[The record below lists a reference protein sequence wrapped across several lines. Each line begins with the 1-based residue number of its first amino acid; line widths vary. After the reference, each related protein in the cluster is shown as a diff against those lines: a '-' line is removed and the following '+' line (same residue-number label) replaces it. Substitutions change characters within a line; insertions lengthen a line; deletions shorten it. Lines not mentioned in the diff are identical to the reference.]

1 MALLAATALN
11 RWFDN
16 PDDWDHLDA
25 AQALLDGSG
34 SAWLDLVFGDLAHA
48 SVRPLPTL
56 LWAVDRAL
64 WDWNAAGYFATNV
77 ALLAILSALVA
88 ALVARWRPDAP
99 WVALAAG
106 LVVGLSPAVSQS
118 TWYLAAR
125 DDLLANTFFVGALL
139 AWTVPR
145 GRWGT
150 AVLAGL
156 GALCKPTLLVLPLV
170 LLARDRSQGRGMR
183 ESLRRMAPTLT
194 VLGLY
199 LTLLTVV
206 IAGDGGSGSVPSGG
220 RAVHRAL
227 WNVVAPMVVPGLARH
242 GGLGALGPDLPRLL
256 VLIGIAALGWSAA
269 DRRFLGAGLALLTAG
284 AMLPLPWLASPEF
297 SIQDAGRYLQLPK
310 VGFALVVA
318 GGLLGL
324 PPARRRAAALLLSLA
339 CGLSFWVGAAPDRA
353 RGPSPARALFDALGD
368 HPGAD
373 TLIGMARLDAG
384 ATSLTGSDVLAA
396 RLGGDRPALF
406 LQGAAL
412 LHRASRAEGE
422 RFSYGDFAVA
432 DPKLDLADLPPT
444 ARLLVDTASSG
455 QRGFAQVQLLPGAFG
470 PPGTRGD
477 SLTLLAGETL
487 DATAWI
493 APGALW
499 TTLDR
504 ARRPPAHL
512 ATSVDVAPRRWCTAT
527 VEITVVGEA
536 TPARPGAVAFAVPS
550 GRFALLQ
557 FSEQPQP
564 ADPFKDLVVLPLSRG
579 SGRQRQV
586 IHLRNAPSWLALPR
600 IRWIGLTPVNHPGSV
615 TVHGVTLEGC

>member
-1 MALLAATALN
+1 VLLAAPALK

-25 AQALLDGSG
+25 AQALLNGSS
-34 SAWLDLVFGDLAHA
+34 SAWFNLVFGDLAHA

-64 WDWNAAGYFATNV
+64 WGWDAAGYFGTNV
-77 ALLAILSALVA
+77 ALLAMLSALVA
-88 ALVARWRPDAP
+88 ALVSSWRPDAP

-106 LVVGLSPAVSQS
+106 LVVGLSPAASQS

-139 AWTVPR
+139 AWTALR

-170 LLARDRSQGRGMR
+170 LLARDRTQGRALRG
-183 ESLRRMAPTLT
+183 SLHRMAPTLG

-199 LTLLTVV
+199 VAVLAVV
-206 IAGDGGSGSVPSGG
+206 IAGEGGGGSVPSSG
-220 RAVHRAL
+220 REVHRAL

-269 DRRFLGAGLALLTAG
+269 DRRFLGAGLALLIAG

-324 PPARRRAAALLLSLA
+324 PPGRQRAAALLLSLA
-339 CGLSFWVGAAPDRA
+339 CGLSFWMGAAPDRT
-353 RGPSPARALFDALGD
+353 RGPSPARSLFDALGQN
-368 HPGAD
+368 PGAN
-373 TLIGMARLDAG
+373 TLIGLSRLDAG
-384 ATSLTGSDVLAA
+384 VTSLTGSDVLAA
-396 RLGGDRPALF
+396 RLGGHRPTVF
-406 LQGAAL
+406 LQGASL
-412 LHRASRAEGE
+412 LHRASRTDGE
-422 RFSYGDFAVA
+422 RFSYGEFAVA
-432 DPKLDLADLPPT
+432 DSRLDLGDLPPG

-455 QRGFAQVQLLPGAFG
+455 QAGFAQVHLLPGAFA

-487 DATAWI
+487 DATAWM

-499 TTLDR
+499 TSLDR

-512 ATSVDVAPRRWCTAT
+512 AMPVDIDPRRWCTAT
-527 VEITVVGEA
+527 VELTIAGTA
-536 TPARPGAVAFAVPS
+536 PPARPSAVAFAVPS

-557 FSEQPQP
+557 FSDQPRP
-564 ADPFKDLVVLPLSRG
+564 ADPFRDLVVLPLSRG
-579 SGRQRQV
+579 SERQRQV

-600 IRWIGLTPVNHPGSV
+600 IRWIGLTPVNHPASV